1 METAIR
7 YFHGTDVERETIGR
21 LPDREGDR
29 IHGWSRIFD
38 GDGYEFDAENI
49 GLNKD
54 GTEIECKNEGE

>member
-21 LPDREGDR
+21 LSDREGDR

-49 GLNKD
+49 ELNL
-54 GTEIECKNEGE
+54 GF

>member
-49 GLNKD
+49 GLNLGFKLALD
-54 GTEIECKNEGE
+54 KKEC

>member
-29 IHGWSRIFD
+29 IHGWSRTSD
-38 GDGYEFDAENI
+38 RDGYGLHAENT
-49 GLNKD
+49 GPHQ
-54 GTEIECKNEGE
+54 GF